1 MVKTLTLKV
10 LEAYT
15 RDVGRGVSR
24 IDYESMDS
32 LSASTG
38 DVIEIKGG
46 KRRTVAKCL
55 PLYPSDEGKGII
67 RVDGLLRNNAG
78 VAIGDTVEITKIKA
92 VPAEKIM
99 VAPLEAIP
107 SIDERYL
114 ADALESVPLIK
125 GDNVMVPY
133 FGGRLTFQVIE
144 VTPASAVLVTQKT
157 TFHIAE
163 KSETL
168 RGMTHVAYED
178 IGGLKEEIQ
187 KVREM
192 IELPLRHPEIF
203 EKLGIE
209 APKGILLHGPPGTG
223 KTLLAKAVA
232 NETNAHFINISG
244 PEIMSKFYGESEARL
259 REIFKESREKAP
271 SIIFIDEIDS
281 IAPKREEVTGEVERR
296 VVSQLLS
303 LMDGLESRGKVIV
316 IAATNRPNAIDPAL
330 RRPGRF
336 DREIEIKVP
345 DKRGRLEILQ
355 IHSHNMPLESDV
367 NQEKIA
373 AVTHGFVGADL
384 EYLCKEA
391 AMRCLRRLLPELNLE
406 DEKISPETL
415 DKLVITMNDFELAIK
430 DVMPSAMREVYLEIP
445 DIRWTDIGGLEEI
458 KRDLQE
464 AIEWPLRYPDLYK
477 TLNHTLTKG
486 ILLHGPSG
494 TGKTLLA
501 KAVATESEANFISVK
516 GPELISKW
524 VGESERGIREIFRR
538 ARQAAPCVIFFDEI
552 DSIAATRGGGM
563 GDIEGSGG
571 SGYGGAGRMLSQL
584 LTEMDGVQEM
594 QGVMVVAATNRA
606 DMIDTALLRPG
617 RFDRIVYVPNPDRNT
632 RVRILEIH
640 TRGKPISRDIDLS
653 KIAEQ
658 TEGFSGADVAAVPNT
673 AISLVL
679 HEYLQKYPTPEDA
692 AKHSSDA
699 IVSLRHFEDAV
710 RKIKTQRETKPG
722 EPVASLAHY
731 R

>member
-1 MVKTLTLKV
+1 MADTKNDTTLSLKV

-15 RDVGRGVSR
+15 RDVGRGVTR
-24 IDYESMDS
+24 IDYDSMDS

-38 DVIEIKGG
+38 DVIEIRG

-67 RVDGLLRNNAG
+67 RIDGLVRNNAG
-78 VAIGDTVEITKIKA
+78 VAIGDTVVVRKIKA
-92 VPAEKIM
+92 VPAEKVI

-107 SIDERYL
+107 PIDERYL

-133 FGGRLTFQVIE
+133 FGGRLTFQVIGA
-144 VTPASAVLVTQKT
+144 TPSQANSIDAVVVITQKT
-157 TFHIAE
+157 VFHIAE
-163 KSETL
+163 KGETL
-168 RGMTHVAYED
+168 RGMPQVAYED

-209 APKGILLHGPPGTG
+209 APKGVLLYGPPGTG

-232 NETNAHFINISG
+232 NESNAHFISISG

-259 REIFKESREKAP
+259 REIFKEAKEKAP

-303 LMDGLESRGKVIV
+303 LMDGLEARGKVIV

-355 IHSHNMPLESDV
+355 IHTRNMPLDTDV
-367 NQEKIA
+367 DQDRVA

-391 AMRCLRRLLPELNLE
+391 AMKCLRRLLPELNLE
-406 DEKISPETL
+406 DEKLAPEVL
-415 DKLVITMNDFELAIK
+415 NKLIVTMSDFENAVK
-430 DVMPSAMREVYLEIP
+430 EVMPSAMREVYLESP
-445 DIRWTDIGGLEEI
+445 DIPWSAIGGLEEV
-458 KRDLQE
+458 KRELQE
-464 AIEWPLRYPDLYK
+464 AVEWPLRYPDLY
-477 TLNHTLTKG
+477 TKLG
-486 ILLHGPSG
+486 HSMPKGLLMHGPSG

-501 KAVATESEANFISVK
+501 KAVATESEANFISVR
-516 GPELISKW
+516 GPELLSKW

-538 ARQAAPCVIFFDEI
+538 ARQAAPCVVFFDEI
-552 DSIAATRGGGM
+552 DSIAPTRGMGGDSM
-563 GDIEGSGG
+563 VTE
-571 SGYGGAGRMLSQL
+571 RVVSQL
-584 LTEMDGVQEM
+584 LTELDGIQALS
-594 QGVMVVAATNRA
+594 GVVVLAATNRA
-606 DMIDTALLRPG
+606 DMIDPALLRPG
-617 RFDRIVYVPNPDRNT
+617 RFDKIVFVPMPDKGARQK
-632 RVRILEIH
+632 ILEIH
-640 TRGKPISRDIDLS
+640 SKDKPIGPDVDLT
-653 KIAEQ
+653 KVAEL
-658 TEGFSGADVAAVPNT
+658 TEGFSGADTSSVANT
-673 AISLVL
+673 AVSLVL
-679 HEYLQKYPTPEDA
+679 HEYLAKYPTPEEA
-692 AKHSSDA
+692 AKHASEA
-699 IVSLRHFEDAV
+699 HIMMRHFEDAV
-710 RKIKTQRETKPG
+710 KKIKTQREGKPG
-722 EPVASLAHY
+722 EKVTVPYY

>member
-1 MVKTLTLKV
+1 MNKGSDPLSLKI
-10 LEAYT
+10 LESYT
-15 RDVGRGVSR
+15 RDVGRGVAR
-24 IDYESMDS
+24 IDYDSMDS

-38 DVIEIKGG
+38 DVVEIGG

-67 RVDGLLRNNAG
+67 RVDGLVRNNAG
-78 VAIGDTVEITKIKA
+78 VAIGDTVVVRKIKA
-92 VPAEKIM
+92 VPAEKVI

-107 SIDERYL
+107 QIDERYL
-114 ADALESVPLIK
+114 ADALESVSLIK

-133 FGGRLTFQVIE
+133 FGGRLTFQVIG
-144 VTPASAVLVTQKT
+144 VTPQASDAVLITQKT

-163 KSETL
+163 RGSAL
-168 RGMTHVAYED
+168 RGGTAQVAYED
-178 IGGLKEEIQ
+178 IGGLKDEIQ

-232 NETNAHFINISG
+232 SESNSHFISISG

-259 REIFKESREKAP
+259 REIFKEAKEKSP

-303 LMDGLESRGKVIV
+303 VMDGLEARGKVIV

-355 IHSHNMPLESDV
+355 IHTHNMPLDQDV
-367 NQEKIA
+367 DQDKVA

-391 AMRCLRRLLPELNLE
+391 AMKCLRRLLPELNLE
-406 DEKISPETL
+406 DEKIPPETL
-415 DKLVITMNDFELAIK
+415 EKLVITMNDFDNANK
-430 DVMPSAMREVYLEIP
+430 DIMPSVMREVYLESP
-445 DIRWTDIGGLEEI
+445 DIPWTEIGGLEEV
-458 KRDLQE
+458 KRELQE
-464 AIEWPLRYPDLYK
+464 AVEWPLRYPNLYK
-477 TLNHTLTKG
+477 ELGHTIPKG

-494 TGKTLLA
+494 TGKTMLA

-538 ARQAAPCVIFFDEI
+538 ARQASPCVIFFDEI
-552 DSIAATRGGGM
+552 DSIAPTRGGGM
-563 GDIEGSGG
+563 EGGVHS
-571 SGYGGAGRMLSQL
+571 STERMVSQL
-584 LTEMDGVQEM
+584 LTEMDGIQEIH
-594 QGVMVVAATNRA
+594 GVVVLAATNRV

-617 RFDRIVYVPNPDRNT
+617 RFDKIVYVPKPDVKT
-632 RVRILEIH
+632 RQRILEIH
-640 TRGKPISRDIDLS
+640 TKGKPLSRDVDLRR
-653 KIAEQ
+653 IAEL
-658 TEGFSGADVAAVPNT
+658 TEGFSGADVSAVANT
-673 AISLVL
+673 AVSVVL
-679 HEYLQKYPTPEDA
+679 HEYLAKYSTPEEA
-692 AKHSSDA
+692 AKHSSEA
-699 IVSLRHFEDAV
+699 LVSMQHIEEAV
-710 RKIKTQRETKPG
+710 KKIRIQREMKPG
-722 EPVASLAHY
+722 EKITLSQY
-731 R
+731 G

>member
-1 MVKTLTLKV
+1 MNKGSDPLSLKI
-10 LEAYT
+10 LESYT
-15 RDVGRGVSR
+15 RDVGRGVAR
-24 IDYESMDS
+24 IDYDSMDS
-32 LSASTG
+32 LNASTG
-38 DVIEIKGG
+38 DVVEIGG

-67 RVDGLLRNNAG
+67 RVDGLVRNNAG
-78 VAIGDTVEITKIKA
+78 VAIGDTVVVRKIKA
-92 VPAEKIM
+92 VPAEKVI

-107 SIDERYL
+107 PIDERYL

-133 FGGRLTFQVIE
+133 FGGRLTFQVIG
-144 VTPASAVLVTQKT
+144 VTPQTSDAVLITQKT

-163 KSETL
+163 RGSAL
-168 RGMTHVAYED
+168 RGGTAQVAYED

-232 NETNAHFINISG
+232 SESNSHFISISG
-244 PEIMSKFYGESEARL
+244 PEIMSKFYGESEARI
-259 REIFKESREKAP
+259 REIFKEAKEKAP

-303 LMDGLESRGKVIV
+303 VMDGLEARGKVIV

-355 IHSHNMPLESDV
+355 IHTRNMPLYQDV
-367 NQEKIA
+367 DQDKVA

-391 AMRCLRRLLPELNLE
+391 AMKCLRRLLPELNLE
-406 DEKISPETL
+406 EEKIPPVTL
-415 DKLVITMNDFELAIK
+415 EKLVITMNDFDNAIK
-430 DVMPSAMREVYLEIP
+430 DIMPSAMREVYLESP
-445 DIRWTDIGGLEEI
+445 DIPWTEIGGLEEV
-458 KRDLQE
+458 KRELQE
-464 AIEWPLRYPDLYK
+464 AVEWPLRYPNLYK
-477 TLNHTLTKG
+477 ELGHTIPKG

-494 TGKTLLA
+494 TGKTMLA

-538 ARQAAPCVIFFDEI
+538 ARQASPCVIFFDEI
-552 DSIAATRGGGM
+552 DSIAPTRGGGM
-563 GDIEGSGG
+563 EGGVHS
-571 SGYGGAGRMLSQL
+571 STERMVSQL
-584 LTEMDGVQEM
+584 LTEMDGIQEIH
-594 QGVMVVAATNRA
+594 GVVVLAATNRV

-617 RFDRIVYVPNPDRNT
+617 RFDKIVYVPKPEVKT
-632 RVRILEIH
+632 RQKILEIH
-640 TRGKPISRDIDLS
+640 TKGKPLSRDVDLRR
-653 KIAEQ
+653 IAEL
-658 TEGFSGADVAAVPNT
+658 TEGFSGADVSAVANT
-673 AISLVL
+673 AVSVVL
-679 HEYLQKYPTPEDA
+679 HEYLAKYSTPEEA
-692 AKHSSDA
+692 AKHSSEA
-699 IVSLRHFEDAV
+699 LVSMQHIEEAV
-710 RKIKTQRETKPG
+710 KKIRIQREMKPG
-722 EPVASLAHY
+722 EKITFIP
-731 R
+731 

>member
-1 MVKTLTLKV
+1 VSQNTLSLKV

-15 RDVGRGVSR
+15 RDVGRGVAR
-24 IDYESMDS
+24 IDYDSMDS

-38 DVIEIKGG
+38 DVIEIRG

-67 RVDGLLRNNAG
+67 RVDGLVRNNAG
-78 VAIGDTVEITKIKA
+78 VAIGDTVIVRKIKA
-92 VPAEKIM
+92 VPAEKII

-107 SIDERYL
+107 PIDERYL

-133 FGGRLTFQVIE
+133 FGGRLTFQVIG
-144 VTPASAVLVTQKT
+144 VTPPAADAVLVIQKT
-157 TFHIAE
+157 VFHIAE
-163 KSETL
+163 RGSAL
-168 RGMTHVAYED
+168 RDGTAQVAYED

-209 APKGILLHGPPGTG
+209 APKGVLLHGPPGTG

-232 NETNAHFINISG
+232 SESNSHFVSISG

-259 REIFKESREKAP
+259 REIFKEAKEKAP

-303 LMDGLESRGKVIV
+303 VMDGLEARGKVIV

-355 IHSHNMPLESDV
+355 IHTRNMPLDTEVDQDRV
-367 NQEKIA
+367 A

-391 AMRCLRRLLPELNLE
+391 AMKCLRRLLPELNLE
-406 DEKISPETL
+406 DEKLAPEVL
-415 DKLVITMNDFELAIK
+415 DKLIITPNDFDNAIK
-430 DVMPSAMREVYLEIP
+430 DVMPSAMREVYLESP
-445 DIRWTDIGGLEEI
+445 DIPWTAIGGLEEV
-458 KRDLQE
+458 KRELQE
-464 AIEWPLRYPDLYK
+464 AVEWPLRYPNLYK
-477 TLNHTLTKG
+477 ELGHSIPKG

-494 TGKTLLA
+494 TGKTMLA
-501 KAVATESEANFISVK
+501 KAVATESEANFIGVK

-524 VGESERGIREIFRR
+524 VGESERGVREIFRR
-538 ARQAAPCVIFFDEI
+538 ARQASPCVIFFDEI
-552 DSIAATRGGGM
+552 DSIAPTRGGGAGGNM
-563 GDIEGSGG
+563 GSG
-571 SGYGGAGRMLSQL
+571 SSERMVSQL
-584 LTEMDGVQEM
+584 LTEMDGIQKEIH
-594 QGVMVVAATNRA
+594 GVVVLAATNRV
-606 DMIDTALLRPG
+606 DMIDTSLLRPG
-617 RFDRIVYVPNPDRNT
+617 RFDKILYVPKPDVNT
-632 RVRILEIH
+632 RQKILEIH
-640 TRGKPISRDIDLS
+640 TKGKPIGRDLDLR
-653 KIAEQ
+653 KIAES
-658 TEGFSGADVAAVPNT
+658 TEGFSGADVSAVANT
-673 AISLVL
+673 AVSLVL
-679 HEYLQKYPTPEDA
+679 HQYLARYSTPEEA
-692 AKHSSDA
+692 AKHSSEA
-699 IVSLRHFEDAV
+699 VVSMQYFEEAV
-710 RKIKTQRETKPG
+710 KKIRTEREMKPG
-722 EPVASLAHY
+722 EKTTLSQY
-731 R
+731 G